1 MVAHDDK
8 LLIYFEHEEDIVRQL
23 GAAAISCWRLLPEPI
38 QTMLIERSAKVFANE
53 ETPEFEQRFREFIV
67 LHASHV

>member
-23 GAAAISCWRLLPEPI
+23 GAAAISCWPQLPEAV
-38 QTMLIERSAKVFANE
+38 QAMLIERSSKVFANE
-53 ETPEFEQRFREFIV
+53 ETPEFEQRFKEFIA

>member
-23 GAAAISCWRLLPEPI
+23 GAAAISCWRRLPESI
-38 QTMLIERSAKVFANE
+38 QTMLIERSSKVFGNE
-53 ETPEFEQRFREFIV
+53 ETPEFERRLKEFIV
-67 LHASHV
+67 LHASRV